1 MLVKIYSTVNDFIE
15 FETELK
21 DTREIFNSIKH
32 TYGEDVTDKILYSG
46 HVFVGIVGDRVDSLT
61 ATALISDINL
71 YEQLHI
77 IPAIEG
83 EELITASMIAAAAT
97 SMGGAAAGAAVSA
110 TIVGGITVAGAIAC
124 VMNTAILIGLSMA
137 VSAIMTP
144 DTSFGSDPSQA
155 QKQSKIFNTAL
166 TITEQGGSVP
176 LTYGNPFCG
185 GVLISSGITSTN
197 VGAANV
203 A

>member
-1 MLVKIYSTVNDFIE
+1 MLVKIYSSVNDFIE
-15 FETELK
+15 FKTELK

-32 TYGEDVTDKILYSG
+32 TLGEDVTDNILYSK
-46 HVFVGIVGDRVDSLT
+46 HVFIGTIGERADALS
-61 ATALISDINL
+61 ATTLFSDLAL
-71 YEQLHI
+71 YEELHI
-77 IPAIEG
+77 VPVIEG

-110 TIVGGITVAGAIAC
+110 TIVGTITVAGAIAC

-137 VSAIMTP
+137 VSAIMSP
-144 DTSFGSDPSQA
+144 DSSFGSDPAKA
-155 QKQSKIFNTAL
+155 QKQSKMFNTAL

-185 GVLISSGITSTN
+185 GVLISSGITSSDIG
-197 VGAANV
+197 VKV
-203 A
+203 I